1 LLVLPTDTLP
11 KVRAAGLALRAMDG
25 TELAV
30 ADVEVVAAEVEV
42 PLALVTP
49 AQPERITPPIK
60 SVKVKKRISE
70 GRQEYPCET
79 VERDR
84 ERELPEGVGI
94 TRRVYEAHQ
103 VYLYWSDGS
112 IRYRC
117 SVVFER
123 AFGTGLKGKDSAIS
137 RNLRRGLLIIILD
150 AVA

>member
-1 LLVLPTDTLP
+1 VLPIGTLP
-11 KVRAAGLALRAMDG
+11 KLTAAGLALSAAEG

-42 PLALVTP
+42 PFALVTP
-49 AQPERITPPIK
+49 VQPERITPPIK
-60 SVKVKKRISE
+60 SVKVKKRISA
-70 GRQEYPCET
+70 GRQGYPCET

-94 TRRVYEAHQ
+94 MQRVYETHQ
-103 VYLYWSDGS
+103 VHLYWSDES

-123 AFGTGLKGKDSAIS
+123 ALGTGL
-137 RNLRRGLLIIILD
+137 
-150 AVA
+150 